1 MPKQKPLSKQ
11 QRNAHKASSLTSS
24 VSKFDT
30 VKGSNAR
37 VHVAK
42 RRGDALAARGDAL
55 LGAVR
60 HATTRNVFVQSGA
73 ATSKKSLFS
82 LADDETVAHAGTL
95 SVRAP
100 GELVHALEDDGD
112 GEGELR
118 SGGFHGN
125 ARKGPRQQVQSA
137 MGRAVERGRLIKAAK
152 REMKESMS
160 EHLAL
165 LNSRFDAVS
174 QLPAKRKQSTK
185 KSNEDNDDDDDDYMS
200 MLNALRDEPRG
211 RPTMLLA
218 SNADDDAPTKK
229 SDKKKKVKFVNE
241 ADADVEFATTDAKRL
256 AKANTSLIRINTGD
270 EDDDDNDNDN
280 NNDNN
285 NNNNN
290 HDDGERLIDTDADSS
305 DESDDGE
312 AIAERR
318 KALLKQRGA
327 TLVVPASL
335 EEFEAL
341 VRGKSPAHTLGECM
355 RIMKCNDRV
364 QLEHFFEVLLA
375 FYCRAAKRRP
385 APLALLNVLVAPLN
399 VLAISHANVATR
411 ACRQLMR
418 NQTPGGALFALER
431 VDTEALAVDDAETAD
446 ALRRH
451 AIKQFVQLRSQ
462 MPTLPQL
469 LVMRLQLELWP
480 ASASRHVILTPLSLR
495 LAQAMMLARLK
506 TRGDLYRAFFSIALF
521 KALVRDERRYAAEP
535 VALLTALLTTLLEFD
550 DPNDVDIDRIGIRRT
565 AAPVSPALLR
575 IDDADERASLQP
587 EPLSLPD
594 FVSALDGSDRRGEE
608 GALTAQEQVNCV
620 RHALVELAFFVELYA
635 DLVALPE
642 VLQRTMRLLE
652 SLPDAPL
659 LPEACV
665 PLAAAVAEALRSA
678 TLHVTQTRVPIALQ
692 TKLAAKANN
701 AVMSRE
707 ILVRDGRG
715 DDARERTRKLR
726 KVVRREEKGAMRE
739 LRRDAFFMADE
750 RHRRWLA
757 EREAI
762 DKREREILGM
772 LARQQGEINILEHI
786 KQGKQAR
793 AGVGKDFNAAN

>member
-1 MPKQKPLSKQ
+1 MPKQKSLSKQ
-11 QRNAHKASSLTSS
+11 QRNAHKAAALTDA

-30 VKGSNAR
+30 VKRSGKHSGR

-42 RRGDALAARGDAL
+42 RRGDALNARSESL
-55 LGAVR
+55 LDAVR
-60 HATTRNVFVQSGA
+60 NSVTRNVFVHSGA
-73 ATSKKSLFS
+73 ATGKKSLFS

-100 GELVHALEDDGD
+100 GELVHALDGD
-112 GEGELR
+112 G
-118 SGGFHGN
+118 GGGNDGDDDFHGH
-125 ARKGPRQQVQSA
+125 RKGPRQQVQSA
-137 MGRAVERGRLIKAAK
+137 LGRAVERGRLMKAAK

-165 LNSRFDAVS
+165 LNSRFDAVA
-174 QLPAKRKQSTK
+174 QLPAKRKSST
-185 KSNEDNDDDDDDYMS
+185 NRRDADDNNNNDDDDDDDYMS
-200 MLNALRDEPRG
+200 TLNALRDEPRG
-211 RPTMLLA
+211 RPAVLSA
-218 SNADDDAPTKK
+218 SSTTATDAPK
-229 SDKKKKVKFVNE
+229 SHEKKKVKFVNE
-241 ADADVEFATTDAKRL
+241 ADADVEFATIDAKRL
-256 AKANTSLIRINTGD
+256 AQANTSLIRINTGD
-270 EDDDDNDNDN
+270 DDNDDADDN
-280 NNDNN
+280 NN
-285 NNNNN
+285 
-290 HDDGERLIDTDADSS
+290 DDGERLIDNDADSS

-318 KALLKQRGA
+318 KAQLKLRGA
-327 TLVVPASL
+327 TLMVPESL
-335 EEFEAL
+335 EAFEAL

-355 RIMKCNDRV
+355 RIMKCSDHV

-411 ACRQLMR
+411 ACRHLMR
-418 NQTPGGALFALER
+418 NQTPGGALFALES

-451 AIKQFVQLRSQ
+451 ALKQFVQFRSQ

-469 LVMRLQLELWP
+469 LVMRLQLELWST
-480 ASASRHVILTPLSLR
+480 AASRHVILTPLSLR
-495 LAQAMMLARLK
+495 LAQAMMLARLT
-506 TRGDLYRAFFSIALF
+506 TRGDLYRAFFSIAIF

-535 VALLTALLTTLLEFD
+535 VALLTALLTTLLEFE

-575 IDDADERASLQP
+575 IDDADERASLEP

-594 FVSALDGSDRRGEE
+594 FVSALDGSDGRGEDA
-608 GALTAQEQVNCV
+608 ALTAQEQVNCV
-620 RHALVELAFFVELYA
+620 RHALVELAFFVELYS

-665 PLAAAVAEALRSA
+665 SLAAAVAEALRSA

-692 TKLAAKANN
+692 TKQASKANN

-707 ILVRDGRG
+707 ILIRDGRG